1 MLVVFTA
8 MKVSVHKSVSGLG
21 MWNVKGTSGTQDGFM
36 ASVQSWEIACLHNI
50 SECVQG
56 MQISKSMYQTLQIG
70 IAYTEL
76 CSYMYIIDMQRKSN

>member
-1 MLVVFTA
+1 
-8 MKVSVHKSVSGLG
+8 MKVSVHKSVTELG
-21 MWNVKGTSGTQDGFM
+21 M
-36 ASVQSWEIACLHNI
+36 ASVQAWEIACLHNI